1 MKNSLL
7 ILCLIG
13 SSSFYQP
20 LFGQLSKGQG
30 FMNGSFSFYNAS
42 DRGVS
47 GIKTSSNNMGISI
60 GGGRF
65 FTDKMAYTLGI
76 NLYSY
81 KNDGSSLIYTAVDS
95 RPNGQP
101 LFISEEAATKNEY
114 RSTDLSIGLNR
125 YISLKEKLALVLSG
139 NLVATIQHND
149 YTEQVP
155 GRAAIN
161 ISTNRVYYSLQLN
174 PGLIYFLSPRF
185 GLGGYF
191 GGFNLQV
198 EPKSDDNSA
207 STVSGNFST
216 SGVLGIGL
224 NYFFK

>member
-1 MKNSLL
+1 MKNSIL
-7 ILCLIG
+7 IFCLIG
-13 SSSFYQP
+13 ASSFYLP

-30 FMNGSFSFYNAS
+30 FLNGSLSFYNAN
-42 DRGVS
+42 DRGFS
-47 GIKTSSNNMGISI
+47 DIKTSSNNMGISI

-65 FTDKMAYTLGI
+65 FTDKMAYTLGV

-81 KNDGSSLIYTAVDS
+81 KNEGFSLIYTAVES

-101 LFISEEAATKNEY
+101 LYISEQAATKNEY
-114 RSTDLSIGLNR
+114 TSTDLSIGLNR
-125 YISLKEKLALVLSG
+125 YISLKERLALVLSG
-139 NLVATIQHND
+139 NVVATFQNND
-149 YTEQVP
+149 YTEQVT
-155 GRAAIN
+155 GKAETN
-161 ISTNRVYYSLQLN
+161 ITTKRQYYSLQFN

-198 EPKSDDNSA
+198 EPKSDNNSA

>member
-1 MKNSLL
+1 MKNIMLMF
-7 ILCLIG
+7 CLIG
-13 SSSFYQP
+13 SSSFFQP

-30 FMNGSFSFYNAS
+30 FLNGSISFYNAY
-42 DRGVS
+42 DRSTTGT
-47 GIKTSSNNMGISI
+47 KTSSNNMGINI

-65 FTDKMAYTLGI
+65 FTDKMAYTLGA

-81 KNDGSSLIYTAVDS
+81 KDVGFSLIYTSVDS

-101 LFISEEAATKNEY
+101 LFISEQAATKNEY
-114 RSTDLSIGLNR
+114 TSTDLSIGLNR
-125 YISLKEKLALVLSG
+125 YISLKERLALVLSG
-139 NLVATIQHND
+139 NVVATFQNND
-149 YTEQVP
+149 YTQQITGKAEL
-155 GRAAIN
+155 N
-161 ISTNRVYYSLQLN
+161 ISTKRQYYALKLN

-191 GGFNLQV
+191 GGFSLQV
-198 EPKSDDNSA
+198 EPKSGNNSG

-224 NYFFK
+224 SYFFK